1 MPKPGHTGFQ
11 RIVKAT
17 GYSWQGFRAAWQNES
32 AFRQECTLGI
42 ILLPL
47 AFVIGQSMLQVAV
60 LISML
65 AVVLITELLNSPVEA
80 GVDRVGD
87 ELHDL
92 AGRAKD
98 MGSAAVFVSLAL
110 VVIVWTMMS
119 IKNFIMT

>member
-65 AVVLITELLNSPVEA
+65 AVVLITELLNSAVEA
-80 GVDRVGD
+80 VVDRVGD
-87 ELHDL
+87 EHHDL

-98 MGSAAVFVSLAL
+98 MGSAAGFVSLAL
-110 VVIVWTMMS
+110 VVIVWTMMC